1 MRQTRLH
8 TDNRPVESPGESEVA
23 RTPDASSV
31 LEVHDLYVSFRHALG
46 RIRAVNGVSFKLSAG
61 STLGIV
67 GESGC
72 GKSVTAL
79 SILRLLP
86 SPPGNIDCGSI
97 LLTCK
102 DGVVDL
108 ASLPPRSRKLRKIRG
123 KEVSMIFQEP
133 MRSLHPMFPVDQ
145 QIIEGI
151 IEHTKATKA
160 AALEEARDLLQRVG
174 VSDPD
179 TVMNQY
185 PHQLS
190 GGIRQRVMI
199 AIALACRP
207 RLLIADEPTTALD
220 VTIQAQ
226 ILELLERLRR
236 TLRMSIV
243 LISHDLG
250 VIAEMADEV
259 LVMYLGKAV
268 EHGSAED
275 IFGSPAHP
283 YTKKLLQSVPS
294 LSSIPKTALAF
305 LPGVVPEL
313 LETPEACVFANRCE
327 QTLAQC
333 ENHAPPRIKIAPTH
347 TTECWRYAAEH
358 ADG

>member
-1 MRQTRLH
+1 M
-8 TDNRPVESPGESEVA
+8 
-23 RTPDASSV
+23 PDDSIV
-31 LEVHDLYVSFRHALG
+31 LEVHDLYVSFKHALG
-46 RIRAVNGVSFKLSAG
+46 RIRAVNGVSFKVSTG
-61 STLGIV
+61 TTLGIV

-86 SPPGNIDCGSI
+86 SPPGNIDRGSI
-97 LLTCK
+97 LLTSM

-108 ASLPPRSRKLRKIRG
+108 AGLAPRSRQLRTIRG
-123 KEVSMIFQEP
+123 NEVSMIFQEP
-133 MRSLHPMFPVDQ
+133 MRSLHPMFSVGQ
-145 QIIEGI
+145 QITEGI
-151 IEHTKATKA
+151 IEHTTASKAS
-160 AALEEARDLLQRVG
+160 ALEQARQLLERVG
-174 VSDPD
+174 ISYPE
-179 TVMNQY
+179 TMLNQY

-226 ILELLERLRR
+226 ILQLLERLRS
-236 TLRMSIV
+236 TLSMSIV

-268 EHGSAED
+268 EHGSAAD

-283 YTKKLLQSVPS
+283 YTRKLLQSMPS
-294 LSSIPKTALAF
+294 LNSIPKTTLAF

-313 LETPEACVFANRCE
+313 LETPGACVFANRCD
-327 QTLAQC
+327 QTMTQC
-333 ENHAPPRIKIAPTH
+333 ENHVPPRSKVGPTH
-347 TTECWRYAAEH
+347 TTDCWLYPARQ

>member
-1 MRQTRLH
+1 MRRIRLH
-8 TDNRPVESPGESEVA
+8 TDSAPVASPGAPAVTG
-23 RTPDASSV
+23 TPDDCV
-31 LEVHDLYVSFRHALG
+31 LEVHDLYVSFKHALG
-46 RIRAVNGVSFKLSAG
+46 RIRAVNGVSFKVSAG
-61 STLGIV
+61 RTLGIV

-86 SPPGNIDCGSI
+86 SPPGNIDRGSI
-97 LLTCK
+97 LLTSK

-108 ASLPPRSRKLRKIRG
+108 ASLPQRSRQLRTIRG
-123 KEVSMIFQEP
+123 NEVSMIFQEP

-151 IEHTKATKA
+151 IEHTKTSKA
-160 AALEEARDLLQRVG
+160 GALEEARELLQRVG
-174 VSDPD
+174 ISYPE
-179 TVMNQY
+179 TMMSQY

-226 ILELLERLRR
+226 ILELLQRLRS

-250 VIAEMADEV
+250 VIAEMAEEV
-259 LVMYLGKAV
+259 LVMYLGKVV
-268 EHGSAED
+268 EHGPAED

-283 YTKKLLQSVPS
+283 YTRKLLQSVPS
-294 LSSIPKTALAF
+294 LSSIPKTTLAF
-305 LPGVVPEL
+305 LPGIVPEL
-313 LETPEACVFANRCE
+313 LEVPEACVFANRCD

-333 ENHAPPRIKIAPTH
+333 ENHVPPRIRIAPTH
-347 TTECWRYAAEH
+347 TTECWLYAAGQ